1 MVEYFRKIKNN
12 AVVNKFVLEKPLN
25 FSKVEISSL
34 MSLVGLVVFLV
45 GIIPD

>member
-12 AVVNKFVLEKPLN
+12 AVVNKFVLEKLLN

-34 MSLVGLVVFLV
+34 MSPVGLVVFLV